1 VNIDP
6 LRWVMIRQFVAA
18 VGLLV
23 AAGSASADLAEGRDY
38 IALEP
43 HQTETAERVEVLE
56 FFFYGCNSCYRLYPV
71 MQAWVERRAPLIRFK
86 RIPALR
92 RTAWIPLSHLFFTLQ
107 SMGALPRLHG
117 RVYQA
122 IHEQG
127 LRLTSRSKQIDWAV
141 EQGLERARFEATLDS
156 DEILIATQLARDAT
170 VAYGIRFT
178 PSIVVDG
185 RFLTTGEMINNA
197 SRLFPV
203 LDQLIE
209 MARAERKNE

>member
-1 VNIDP
+1 
-6 LRWVMIRQFVAA
+6 MIRRFLAA
-18 VGLLV
+18 FCLV
-23 AAGSASADLAEGRDY
+23 LSAGNASADLVEGRDY
-38 IALEP
+38 IGLGP
-43 HQTETAERVEVLE
+43 LPTESGERVEVVE

-71 MQAWVERRAPLIRFK
+71 MQAWVERRALTIDFK

-92 RTAWIPLSHLFFTLQ
+92 RTAWIPLSHLFYTLQ
-107 SMGALPRLHG
+107 SLGVLPQLHG

-127 LRLTSRSKQIDWAV
+127 LRLASTKDQVDWAV
-141 EQGLERARFEATLDS
+141 EQGMERAQFEATLGS
-156 DEILIATQLARDAT
+156 DKTLIATQVARDAT
-170 VAYGIRFT
+170 IAYGIRFT

-185 RFLTTGEMINNA
+185 RFLTTGEMIGTA

-209 MARAERKNE
+209 MALARRPSTTNE